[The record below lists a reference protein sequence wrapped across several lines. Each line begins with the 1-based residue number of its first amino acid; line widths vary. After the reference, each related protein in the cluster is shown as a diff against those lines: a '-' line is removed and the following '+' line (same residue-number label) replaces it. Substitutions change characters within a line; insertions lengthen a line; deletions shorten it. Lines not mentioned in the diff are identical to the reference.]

1 MQSECTICG
10 QMKRRK
16 PVLAAFAKGYDLVL
30 FVSGKNSANGKM
42 LYEYCRSV
50 NPITHWISGVKDI
63 DPGWFAEVDSIG
75 ISGATSTSINQLQEV
90 KEEVMFRAVRHKFRD
105 PVLRRLLLETGDRVL
120 REASPQ
126 DEYWGIGPHGTGANR
141 LGVLLMRLRDELRV
155 GGWPARV

>member
-1 MQSECTICG
+1 MVSAFVDFFSETDPFFEFSSYFPV
-10 QMKRRK
+10 QMEIEGDTWPTVEHYFQAQKF
-16 PVLAAFAKGYDLVL
+16 PGPENAAYRERIRNAPDPHAAKALGRTREIAIRPDW
-30 FVSGKNSANGKM
+30 
-42 LYEYCRSV
+42 E
-50 NPITHWISGVKDI
+50 
-63 DPGWFAEVDSIG
+63 
-75 ISGATSTSINQLQEV
+75 EV